1 MYEPLLLNSEE
12 APVQIFSSM
21 SLIENSVK
29 CPESA
34 VCYVTSTNNEKKKC
48 MFKKSNN

>member
-21 SLIENSVK
+21 SLTETSIN
-29 CPESA
+29 CPESV
-34 VCYVTSTNNEKKKC
+34 VCYVKGTNNEKKNC
-48 MFKKSNN
+48 MFNKSNN